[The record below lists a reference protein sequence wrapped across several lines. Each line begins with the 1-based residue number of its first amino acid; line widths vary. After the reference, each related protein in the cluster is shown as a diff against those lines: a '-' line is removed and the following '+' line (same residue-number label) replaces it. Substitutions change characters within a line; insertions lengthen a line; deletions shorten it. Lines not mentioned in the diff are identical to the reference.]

1 MENSIKRRLLKF
13 AENRYFSRLL
23 LLLVLVILVVSFTIL
38 TSGRFVSEINLK
50 IILIQALIIGT
61 VATGGVYVFAT
72 GNVNLAMGAST
83 VLTATLSLFVFKA
96 TNSMLL
102 TIVFAV
108 LLGMAIMAVSAALST
123 IFRIRVVFVTIVML
137 TLLSAIQ
144 QSILGGS
151 DVSVPYQSIV
161 QFQENQLALWLFL
174 IFIALSILLFNF
186 TNIGRSLKFI
196 GTNQVSASQTGIEAN
211 NYLLKAFIL
220 SGVSVGLAAIMLITR
235 TGSVTVTTLPSLNND
250 ALLAIVLGGM
260 SIFGGSK
267 SYIYAGVIGA
277 LTVTALNNGLTMIG
291 VDSTIIQGVR
301 GLIFFALVIASQK
314 RPKGLPVAEG

>member
-1 MENSIKRRLLKF
+1 MQNSFKRKFLKF

-23 LLLVLVILVVSFTIL
+23 LLTVLIVLVVAFTIL

-61 VATGGVYVFAT
+61 VATGGVYVFST

-83 VLTATLSLFVFKA
+83 VLTATLSLFIFKA
-96 TNSMLL
+96 TQNMFL
-102 TIVFAV
+102 TILFAV
-108 LLGMAIMAVSAALST
+108 TLGVVIMAISAALST
-123 IFRIRVVFVTIVML
+123 IFKIKVVFVTIVML

-144 QSILGGS
+144 QTILGGS
-151 DVSVPYQSIV
+151 DISVPYQSIV
-161 QFQENQLALWLFL
+161 KYQEAQLPLILFL
-174 IFIALSILLFNF
+174 IFIALSVLLFNF
-186 TNIGRSLKFI
+186 TSIGRSLKFI
-196 GTNQVSASQTGIEAN
+196 GTNQNCATQTGIEPN
-211 NYLLKAFIL
+211 NFLLNAFML

-235 TGSVTVTTLPSLNND
+235 TGAVTVTTLPSLNND

-267 SYIYAGVIGA
+267 SYIYAGVVGA

-301 GLIFFALVIASQK
+301 GILFFVLVIASQK